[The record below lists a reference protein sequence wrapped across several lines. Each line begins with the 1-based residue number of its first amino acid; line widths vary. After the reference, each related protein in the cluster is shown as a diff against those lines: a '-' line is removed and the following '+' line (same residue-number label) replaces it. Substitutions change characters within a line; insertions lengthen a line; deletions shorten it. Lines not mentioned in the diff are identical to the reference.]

1 MPINALNSIGSVTGA
16 AAAKSTPA
24 VSGAAFKDML
34 FSEIEKV
41 NEAQAESRAASAA
54 AISGTADN
62 LHEMKIAGMKAE
74 LTLEYAVSVNNKAI
88 EAYKEIMRVQL

>member
-1 MPINALNSIGSVTGA
+1 MPINTISGVGA
-16 AAAKSTPA
+16 SLGSTPVKSSDT
-24 VSGAAFKDML
+24 VSGADFKKML

-41 NEAQAESRAASAA
+41 NQAQADSKAASEA

-62 LHEMKIAGMKAE
+62 IHEMKVAGMKAE
-74 LTLEYAVSVNNKAI
+74 LTLEFAVSVNNKAI